1 MDGRISEKLLCL
13 QYIEERLVKPTGCP
27 KKMVILSGFE
37 FLTLAGVFLGVKINS
52 KNSGTKKNTRL
63 FSKRGMQKSGFLYPR
78 AHNSVT

>member
-37 FLTLAGVFLGVKINS
+37 FLTLGGVFLGVENNS
-52 KNSGTKKNTRL
+52 KNSGNKKDIWL
-63 FSKRGMQKSGFLYPR
+63 FSKILSKCLS
-78 AHNSVT
+78 